1 MIEMEMNRMKRKVL
15 SFAMIAA
22 LCLTMLPTAGWA
34 ADAPVEYIDFDENGV
49 QITEPRSCDQYSLVT
64 ENNTEWNDS
73 GENDGWYVV
82 NGTVEIGSA
91 GDDSAEDGSS
101 DVDVQRV
108 TVGGD
113 VHLILTNNAKLTVN
127 GGISVNAGNS
137 LTVYAQPAEND
148 KTTGSLTVENVEEG
162 NAGIGGDVQQSGGT
176 ITINGGEITATGGI
190 GGAGIG
196 GGSKINV
203 SGGTITINGGE
214 ITANGGGNGAGI
226 GGGSASSGGIITIN
240 GGTIATT
247 GGNLGAGIGS
257 LGAGGTIEIN
267 GGDITATGG
276 NLGAGIGGGD
286 NDSGGEITING
297 GDEIVATGNGGG
309 AGIGGGNGGA
319 GGMIEINGGNI
330 TANGQ
335 GSSPARGGAGIGDGY
350 HGSGSTIKIHGGEIV
365 ATGYSGSA
373 GIGSGFAAL
382 ASSATVINIDGG
394 IVIATGSDGV
404 SGLLGGAGI
413 GGGGAANSSVAI
425 TISGGTV
432 TATGGKGADG
442 IGSGGYSNSS
452 SQASTFSTGDAGH
465 AVIYATAGEGT
476 DTEAIVGLKEN
487 NGAWNAIVFVKGEN
501 GSEANTGKVYGNVSL
516 ANDLTIKSDQSL
528 EIPDGTSLTVPAE
541 KTLKVE
547 SGGTLTINGEL
558 VVYGELEGYTGDTS
572 KIHQKNQS
580 DTTWHTDA
588 THHWYGC
595 AVSGCSTHQ
604 FDKAAHNITDGKC
617 SVCGYVQPVNITE
630 QPADVTVIEGESAT
644 FSVAATGGGTLSY
657 QWQQSTD
664 NGSNWTEIPGATSA
678 TYTIEKATLDMN
690 DNQYRCVVK
699 NEADSEATSEAVT
712 LTVNKTTEEPDPDE
726 PGIDPD
732 PDEPGDEPSTDPDD
746 PAEDEPSDTPSTPVI
761 PSEPDPEI
769 EVTEPAHGDVEI
781 SPSKPE
787 AGETVTITPTPDAG
801 WEVEDVIVTDEDGE
815 CVPVRENPD
824 GSWSYEQ
831 PKSDVTIEVIF
842 GEVAPEPTVDVSEIF
857 LDVDPDAWYKDAVQ
871 FVYDNGLMTGTS
883 ATEFAPDVTTTRAM
897 IVSILARLEGVTA
910 ADDAGFSDVDDEWFA
925 TAVNWAA
932 SVGVVN
938 GFEDNTFRPN
948 DAITREQ
955 MAAILCNYA
964 AWKGEDVSARAELSR
979 YSDAAEISSWAT
991 DVMRW
996 AVAENLISGVTNDTL
1011 QPQGAATRA
1020 QVAAILQRFL
1030 SK

>member
-1 MIEMEMNRMKRKVL
+1 MKRKVL
-15 SFAMIAA
+15 SLAMIAA

-64 ENNTEWNDS
+64 ENNTEWNASD
-73 GENDGWYVV
+73 ENNGWYVV
-82 NGTVEIGSA
+82 SGEVTIGKKEA
-91 GDDSAEDGSS
+91 P
-101 DVDVQRV
+101 QRV
-108 TVGGD
+108 TVSGD
-113 VHLILTNNAKLTVN
+113 VHLILANDAKLTVN

-162 NAGIGGDVQQSGGT
+162 NAGIGGDVQQSGD
-176 ITINGGEITATGGI
+176 
-190 GGAGIG
+190 
-196 GGSKINV
+196 
-203 SGGTITINGGE
+203 TITINGGE
-214 ITANGGGNGAGI
+214 ITANGGDNGAGI

-297 GDEIVATGNGGG
+297 GDKIIATGNGGG
-309 AGIGGGNGGA
+309 AGIGGGNYGA

-335 GSSPARGGAGIGDGY
+335 GSSSACGGAGIGG
-350 HGSGSTIKIHGGEIV
+350 GSQQSGGTITIHGGEIV

-373 GIGSGFAAL
+373 GIGSGFAA
-382 ASSATVINIDGG
+382 SIGSATVINIDGG
-394 IVIATGSDGV
+394 IVTATGSDDA
-404 SGLLGGAGI
+404 LETLGGAGI

-442 IGSGGYSNSS
+442 IGNGGGKSS
-452 SQASTFSTGDAGH
+452 SAQPATFSTGEDGN

-476 DTEAIVGLKEN
+476 DTEAIVGKDDTSNWRGVIFLGNDGKIYGDSVTPNEN
-487 NGAWNAIVFVKGEN
+487 FSVPE
-501 GSEANTGKVYGNVSL
+501 SST
-516 ANDLTIKSDQSL
+516 LTIES
-528 EIPDGTSLTVPAE
+528 G
-541 KTLKVE
+541 KTLVVADE
-547 SGGTLTINGEL
+547 ITLTNEGTITGSGAIRLYGTLTGKGTIESVQQVHPVRNLSLSETNL
-558 VVYGELEGYTGDTS
+558 NMTVGDEPATL
-572 KIHQKNQS
+572 
-580 DTTWHTDA
+580 TATVEPTDA
-588 THHWYGC
+588 TNPTVTWSPSNDSVVTVADGKVTAVAAGSATITAISVDDPDIKATC
-595 AVSGCSTHQ
+595 AVTVKEAGNP
-604 FDKAAHNITDGKC
+604 DPGTD
-617 SVCGYVQPVNITE
+617 P
-630 QPADVTVIEGESAT
+630 
-644 FSVAATGGGTLSY
+644 
-657 QWQQSTD
+657 
-664 NGSNWTEIPGATSA
+664 
-678 TYTIEKATLDMN
+678 
-690 DNQYRCVVK
+690 
-699 NEADSEATSEAVT
+699 
-712 LTVNKTTEEPDPDE
+712 EEP
-726 PGIDPD
+726 GTDPD
-732 PDEPGDEPSTDPDD
+732 PEPGTDPDD

-787 AGETVTITPTPDAG
+787 AGETVTITPDAG
-801 WEVEDVIVTDEDGE
+801 YEVEDVIVTDEDGE
-815 CVPVRENPD
+815 CAPVRENPD

-871 FVYDNGLMTGTS
+871 FAYDNGLMTGTS

-910 ADDAGFSDVDDEWFA
+910 ADDAGFTDVDDEWFA

-932 SVGVVN
+932 S
-938 GFEDNTFRPN
+938 
-948 DAITREQ
+948 
-955 MAAILCNYA
+955 AA
-964 AWKGEDVSARAELSR
+964 ARAALQSR
-979 YSDAAEISSWAT
+979 TVWPQTVKGYSSSG
-991 DVMRW
+991 
-996 AVAENLISGVTNDTL
+996 SGPANWTNFSSI
-1011 QPQGAATRA
+1011 R
-1020 QVAAILQRFL
+1020 
-1030 SK
+1030 

>member
-1 MIEMEMNRMKRKVL
+1 MKRKAL
-15 SFAMIAA
+15 SLAMIAA

-34 ADAPVEYIDFDENGV
+34 ADGDPVAYIDFDKDGE
-49 QITEPRSCDQYSLVT
+49 QIEEPRSCDQYSLVT
-64 ENNTEWNDS
+64 KNDTAWNDS
-73 GENDGWYVV
+73 
-82 NGTVEIGSA
+82 
-91 GDDSAEDGSS
+91 
-101 DVDVQRV
+101 
-108 TVGGD
+108 GD
-113 VHLILTNNAKLTVN
+113 VHLILANDAKLTVN

-162 NAGIGGDVQQSGGT
+162 NAGIGGDVQQSGDT
-176 ITINGGEITATGGI
+176 ITINGGEITATGGT

-196 GGSKINV
+196 GGYNG

-214 ITANGGGNGAGI
+214 ITANGGDNGAGI

-247 GGNLGAGIGS
+247 GGNLGAGIG
-257 LGAGGTIEIN
+257 
-267 GGDITATGG
+267 GG
-276 NLGAGIGGGD
+276 NY
-286 NDSGGEITING
+286 
-297 GDEIVATGNGGG
+297 
-309 AGIGGGNGGA
+309 GA

-335 GSSPARGGAGIGDGY
+335 GSSSACGGAGIGG
-350 HGSGSTIKIHGGEIV
+350 GSQQSGGTITIHGGEIV

-373 GIGSGFAAL
+373 GIGSGFSVPAG
-382 ASSATVINIDGG
+382 SATVINIDGG
-394 IVIATGSDGV
+394 IVIATGSDGA

-413 GGGGAANSSVAI
+413 GGGGYPAGSSTI
-425 TISGGTV
+425 TITGGTV

-442 IGSGGYSNSS
+442 IGNGGGKSS
-452 SQASTFSTGDAGH
+452 SAQLATFSTGEDGN
-465 AVIYATAGEGT
+465 AVICATAGEGT
-476 DTEAIVGLKEN
+476 DTEAIVGKDDTSNWRGVIFLGNDGKIYGDSVTPNEN
-487 NGAWNAIVFVKGEN
+487 FSVPESSTLTIESGKTLVVADEITLTNEGTITGSGAIRLYGTL
-501 GSEANTGKVYGNVSL
+501 TGKGTIESVQQVHPVRNLSL
-516 ANDLTIKSDQSL
+516 N
-528 EIPDGTSLTVPAE
+528 ETSLTMTVGDS
-541 KTLKVE
+541 KTLTATVE
-547 SGGTLTINGEL
+547 P
-558 VVYGELEGYTGDTS
+558 DTATNKDVTWS
-572 KIHQKNQS
+572 S
-580 DTTWHTDA
+580 DTPGVA
-588 THHWYGC
+588 TVNNGTVT
-595 AVSGCSTHQ
+595 AV
-604 FDKAAHNITDGKC
+604 AAGFATITAISADD
-617 SVCGYVQPVNITE
+617 PDITATCE
-630 QPADVTVIEGESAT
+630 VTVKEASDPDP
-644 FSVAATGGGTLSY
+644 GT
-657 QWQQSTD
+657 D
-664 NGSNWTEIPGATSA
+664 P
-678 TYTIEKATLDMN
+678 
-690 DNQYRCVVK
+690 
-699 NEADSEATSEAVT
+699 
-712 LTVNKTTEEPDPDE
+712 EEPGTDPDPE
-726 PGIDPD
+726 PGTDPD
-732 PDEPGDEPSTDPDD
+732 PDEPGGDPSTEPDD
-746 PAEDEPSDTPSTPVI
+746 PAEDDPSDNPSTPVI
-761 PSEPDPEI
+761 PSDPDPEI
-769 EVTEPAHGDVEI
+769 EVTEPAHGDVAI
-781 SPSKPE
+781 SPANPE

-815 CVPVRENPD
+815 RIPITENPD

-871 FVYDNGLMTGTS
+871 FAYDNGLMTGTS

-932 SVGVVN
+932 NVGVVN

-948 DAITREQ
+948 NAITREQ
-955 MAAILCNYA
+955 LAAILCNYA

-979 YSDAAEISSWAT
+979 YSDAAAISSWAT

-996 AVAENLISGVTNDTL
+996 AVAENLISGVTTDEL

>member
-1 MIEMEMNRMKRKVL
+1 MIEMEMNQMKRKVL
-15 SFAMIAA
+15 SLAMIAA

-64 ENNTEWNDS
+64 ENNTEWNASD
-73 GENDGWYVV
+73 ENNGWYVV
-82 NGTVEIGSA
+82 SGEVTIGKKEA
-91 GDDSAEDGSS
+91 P
-101 DVDVQRV
+101 QRV
-108 TVGGD
+108 TVSGD
-113 VHLILTNNAKLTVN
+113 VHLILANDAKLTVN

-137 LTVYAQPAEND
+137 LTVYAQPAEKD
-148 KTTGSLTVENVEEG
+148 KTMGSLTVENVEEG
-162 NAGIGGDVQQSGGT
+162 NAGIGGDVQQSGDT
-176 ITINGGEITATGGI
+176 ITINGGEITATGGTS
-190 GGAGIG
+190 GSGIG
-196 GGSKINV
+196 GGSKING

-214 ITANGGGNGAGI
+214 ITANGGDNGAGI

-297 GDEIVATGNGGG
+297 GDKIIATGNGGG
-309 AGIGGGNGGA
+309 AGIGGGNYGA

-335 GSSPARGGAGIGDGY
+335 GSSSACGGAGIGG
-350 HGSGSTIKIHGGEIV
+350 GSQQSGGTITIHGGEIV

-373 GIGSGFAAL
+373 GIGSGFAA
-382 ASSATVINIDGG
+382 SIGSATVINIDGG
-394 IVIATGSDGV
+394 IVTATCSDDA
-404 SGLLGGAGI
+404 LETLGGAGI

-442 IGSGGYSNSS
+442 IGNGGGKSS
-452 SQASTFSTGDAGH
+452 SAQPATFSTGEDGN

-476 DTEAIVGLKEN
+476 DTEAIVGKDDTSNWRGVIFLGNDGKIYGDSVTPNEN
-487 NGAWNAIVFVKGEN
+487 FSVPE
-501 GSEANTGKVYGNVSL
+501 SST
-516 ANDLTIKSDQSL
+516 LTIES
-528 EIPDGTSLTVPAE
+528 G
-541 KTLKVE
+541 KTLVVADE
-547 SGGTLTINGEL
+547 ITLTNEGTITGSGAIRLYGTLTGKGTIESVQQVHPVRNLSLSETNL
-558 VVYGELEGYTGDTS
+558 NMTVGDEPATL
-572 KIHQKNQS
+572 
-580 DTTWHTDA
+580 TATVEPTDA
-588 THHWYGC
+588 TNPTVTWSSSNDSVVTVADGKVTAVAAGSATITAISVDDPDIKATC
-595 AVSGCSTHQ
+595 AVTVKEAGNP
-604 FDKAAHNITDGKC
+604 DPGTD
-617 SVCGYVQPVNITE
+617 P
-630 QPADVTVIEGESAT
+630 
-644 FSVAATGGGTLSY
+644 
-657 QWQQSTD
+657 
-664 NGSNWTEIPGATSA
+664 
-678 TYTIEKATLDMN
+678 
-690 DNQYRCVVK
+690 
-699 NEADSEATSEAVT
+699 
-712 LTVNKTTEEPDPDE
+712 EEP
-726 PGIDPD
+726 GTDPD
-732 PDEPGDEPSTDPDD
+732 PEPGTDPDDPSTEPDD

-787 AGETVTITPTPDAG
+787 AGETVTITPTPDDG
-801 WEVEDVIVTDEDGE
+801 YEVEDVIVTDEDGE

-824 GSWSYEQ
+824 DSWSYEQ

-871 FVYDNGLMTGTS
+871 FAYDNGLMTGTS

-955 MAAILCNYA
+955 LAAILCNYA
-964 AWKGEDVSARAELSR
+964 AWKGEDVSARPDLSA
-979 YSDAAEISSWAT
+979 YSDAAAISSWAT

-1020 QVAAILQRFL
+1020 QVAAVLQRFL

>member
-1 MIEMEMNRMKRKVL
+1 MEMNQMKRKVL
-15 SFAMIAA
+15 SLAMIVA

-64 ENNTEWNDS
+64 ENNTEWNASD
-73 GENDGWYVV
+73 ENNGWYVV
-82 NGTVEIGSA
+82 SGEVTIGKKEA
-91 GDDSAEDGSS
+91 P
-101 DVDVQRV
+101 QRV
-108 TVGGD
+108 TVSGD
-113 VHLILTNNAKLTVN
+113 VHLILANDAKLTVN

-162 NAGIGGDVQQSGGT
+162 NAGIGGDVQQSGDT
-176 ITINGGEITATGGI
+176 ITTNGGEITATGGTS
-190 GGAGIG
+190 GSGIG
-196 GGSKINV
+196 GGSKING

-214 ITANGGGNGAGI
+214 ITANGGDNGAGI

-297 GDEIVATGNGGG
+297 GDKIIATGNGGG
-309 AGIGGGNGGA
+309 AGIGGGNYGA

-335 GSSPARGGAGIGDGY
+335 GSSSACGGAGIGG
-350 HGSGSTIKIHGGEIV
+350 GSQQSGGTITIHGGEIV

-373 GIGSGFAAL
+373 GIGSGFAA
-382 ASSATVINIDGG
+382 SIGSATVINIDGG
-394 IVIATGSDGV
+394 IVTATCSDDA
-404 SGLLGGAGI
+404 LETLGGAGI

-442 IGSGGYSNSS
+442 IGNGGGKSS
-452 SQASTFSTGDAGH
+452 SAQPATFSTGEDGN

-476 DTEAIVGLKEN
+476 DTEAIVGKDDTSNWRGVIFLGNDGKIYGDSVTPNEN
-487 NGAWNAIVFVKGEN
+487 FSVPESSTLAIESG
-501 GSEANTGKVYGNVSL
+501 
-516 ANDLTIKSDQSL
+516 
-528 EIPDGTSLTVPAE
+528 
-541 KTLKVE
+541 KTLVVADE
-547 SGGTLTINGEL
+547 ITLTNEGTITGSGAIRLYGTLTGKGTIESVQQVHPVRNLSLSETNL
-558 VVYGELEGYTGDTS
+558 NMTVGDEPATL
-572 KIHQKNQS
+572 
-580 DTTWHTDA
+580 TATVEPTDA
-588 THHWYGC
+588 TNPTVTWSSSNDSVVTVADGKVTAVAAGSAAITAISVDDPDIKATC
-595 AVSGCSTHQ
+595 AVTVKEAGNP
-604 FDKAAHNITDGKC
+604 DPGTD
-617 SVCGYVQPVNITE
+617 P
-630 QPADVTVIEGESAT
+630 
-644 FSVAATGGGTLSY
+644 
-657 QWQQSTD
+657 
-664 NGSNWTEIPGATSA
+664 
-678 TYTIEKATLDMN
+678 
-690 DNQYRCVVK
+690 
-699 NEADSEATSEAVT
+699 
-712 LTVNKTTEEPDPDE
+712 EEP
-726 PGIDPD
+726 GTDPD
-732 PDEPGDEPSTDPDD
+732 PEPGTDPDDPSTEPDD

-787 AGETVTITPTPDAG
+787 AGETVTITPTPDDG
-801 WEVEDVIVTDEDGE
+801 YEVEDVIVTDEDGE

-824 GSWSYEQ
+824 GSWSNEQ

-871 FVYDNGLMTGTS
+871 FAYDNGLMTGTS

-910 ADDAGFSDVDDEWFA
+910 ADDAGFTDVDDEWFA

-932 SVGVVN
+932 S
-938 GFEDNTFRPN
+938 
-948 DAITREQ
+948 
-955 MAAILCNYA
+955 AA
-964 AWKGEDVSARAELSR
+964 ARAALQSR
-979 YSDAAEISSWAT
+979 TVWPQTVKGYSSSG
-991 DVMRW
+991 
-996 AVAENLISGVTNDTL
+996 SGPANWTNFSSI
-1011 QPQGAATRA
+1011 R
-1020 QVAAILQRFL
+1020 
-1030 SK
+1030 

>member
-1 MIEMEMNRMKRKVL
+1 MKRKVL
-15 SFAMIAA
+15 SLAMIAA

-49 QITEPRSCDQYSLVT
+49 QITESRSCDQYSLVT
-64 ENNTEWNDS
+64 ENNTEWNASD
-73 GENDGWYVV
+73 ENNGWYVV
-82 NGTVEIGSA
+82 SGEVTIGKKEA
-91 GDDSAEDGSS
+91 P
-101 DVDVQRV
+101 QRV
-108 TVGGD
+108 TVSGD
-113 VHLILTNNAKLTVN
+113 VHLILANDAKLTVN

-162 NAGIGGDVQQSGGT
+162 NAGIGGDVQQSGDT
-176 ITINGGEITATGGI
+176 ITINGGEITATGGTS
-190 GGAGIG
+190 GSGIG
-196 GGSKINV
+196 GGSKING

-214 ITANGGGNGAGI
+214 ITANGGDNGAGI

-276 NLGAGIGGGD
+276 NLGAGIGGG
-286 NDSGGEITING
+286 NY
-297 GDEIVATGNGGG
+297 
-309 AGIGGGNGGA
+309 GA

-335 GSSPARGGAGIGDGY
+335 GSSSACGGAGIGG
-350 HGSGSTIKIHGGEIV
+350 GSQQSGGTITIHGGEIV

-373 GIGSGFAAL
+373 GIGSGFAA
-382 ASSATVINIDGG
+382 SIGSATVINIDGG
-394 IVIATGSDGV
+394 IVTATCSDDA
-404 SGLLGGAGI
+404 LETLGGAGI

-442 IGSGGYSNSS
+442 IGNGGGKSS
-452 SQASTFSTGDAGH
+452 SAQPATFSTGEDGN

-476 DTEAIVGLKEN
+476 DTEAIAGKDDTSNWRGVIFLGNDGKIYGDSVTPNEN
-487 NGAWNAIVFVKGEN
+487 FSVPE
-501 GSEANTGKVYGNVSL
+501 SST
-516 ANDLTIKSDQSL
+516 LTIES
-528 EIPDGTSLTVPAE
+528 G
-541 KTLKVE
+541 KTLVVADE
-547 SGGTLTINGEL
+547 ITLTNEGTITGSGAIRLYGTLTGKGTIESVQQVHPVRNLSLSETNL
-558 VVYGELEGYTGDTS
+558 NMTVGDEPATL
-572 KIHQKNQS
+572 
-580 DTTWHTDA
+580 TATVEPTDA
-588 THHWYGC
+588 TNPTVTWSSSNDSVVTVADGKVTAVAAGSATITAISVDDPDIKATC
-595 AVSGCSTHQ
+595 AVTVKEAGNP
-604 FDKAAHNITDGKC
+604 DPGTD
-617 SVCGYVQPVNITE
+617 P
-630 QPADVTVIEGESAT
+630 
-644 FSVAATGGGTLSY
+644 
-657 QWQQSTD
+657 
-664 NGSNWTEIPGATSA
+664 
-678 TYTIEKATLDMN
+678 
-690 DNQYRCVVK
+690 
-699 NEADSEATSEAVT
+699 
-712 LTVNKTTEEPDPDE
+712 EEP
-726 PGIDPD
+726 GTDPD
-732 PDEPGDEPSTDPDD
+732 PEPGTDPDDPSTEPDD

-871 FVYDNGLMTGTS
+871 FAYDNGLMTGTS

-910 ADDAGFSDVDDEWFA
+910 ADDAGFTDVDDEWFA

-955 MAAILCNYA
+955 LAAILCNYA

-979 YSDAAEISSWAT
+979 YSDAAAISSWAT

-996 AVAENLISGVTNDTL
+996 AVAENLISGVTTDEL

>member
-1 MIEMEMNRMKRKVL
+1 MEMNQMKRKVL
-15 SFAMIAA
+15 SLAMIAV

-64 ENNTEWNDS
+64 ENNTEWNAS
-73 GENDGWYVV
+73 VENNGWYVV
-82 NGTVEIGSA
+82 SGEVTIGKKEA
-91 GDDSAEDGSS
+91 P
-101 DVDVQRV
+101 QRV
-108 TVGGD
+108 TVSGD
-113 VHLILTNNAKLTVN
+113 VHLILANDAKLTVN

-162 NAGIGGDVQQSGGT
+162 NAGIGGDVQQSGD
-176 ITINGGEITATGGI
+176 
-190 GGAGIG
+190 
-196 GGSKINV
+196 
-203 SGGTITINGGE
+203 TITINGGE
-214 ITANGGGNGAGI
+214 ITANGGDNGAGI
-226 GGGSASSGGIITIN
+226 GGGSASASSGGIITIN

-276 NLGAGIGGGD
+276 NLGAGIGGG
-286 NDSGGEITING
+286 NY
-297 GDEIVATGNGGG
+297 
-309 AGIGGGNGGA
+309 GA

-335 GSSPARGGAGIGDGY
+335 GSSSACGGAGIGG
-350 HGSGSTIKIHGGEIV
+350 GSQQSGGTITIHGGEIV

-373 GIGSGFAAL
+373 GIGSGFAA
-382 ASSATVINIDGG
+382 SIGSATVINIDGG
-394 IVIATGSDGV
+394 IVTATCSDDA
-404 SGLLGGAGI
+404 LETLGGAGI
-413 GGGGAANSSVAI
+413 GGGGAVNSSVAI

-442 IGSGGYSNSS
+442 IGNGGGKSS
-452 SQASTFSTGDAGH
+452 SAQPATFSTGEDGN

-476 DTEAIVGLKEN
+476 DTEAIVGKDDISE
-487 NGAWNAIVFVKGEN
+487 WSAIVFVKGEDE
-501 GSEANTGKVYGNVSL
+501 STANSGTVYGDVSL
-516 ANDLTIKSDQSL
+516 ANDLTIKDKQSLTIPEGTSL
-528 EIPDGTSLTVPAE
+528 EILEDVTLEIAE
-541 KTLKVE
+541 
-547 SGGTLTINGEL
+547 GGMLTINGEL
-558 VVYGELEGYTGDTS
+558 VVYGKLAGYDGDMS
-572 KIHQKNQS
+572 KIHQKSQS
-580 DTTWHTDA
+580 VTAWHTNA
-588 THHWYGC
+588 THHWHVC
-595 AVSGCSTHQ
+595 AIENCTAHQ
-604 FDKAAHNITDGKC
+604 FDSAEHSFNENGKC
-617 SVCGYVQPVNITE
+617 SVCGYVQPVTITT
-630 QPADVTVIEGESAT
+630 QPESQTVSEGESAT

-664 NGSNWTEIPGATSA
+664 NGSNWTNIDDATNAS
-678 TYTIEKATLDMN
+678 YTIATTTLEMSGI
-690 DNQYRCVVK
+690 QYRCVVK
-699 NEADSEATSEAVT
+699 NDADSEATSDAGT
-712 LTVNKTTEEPDPDE
+712 LTVNKTTEEPDPEE
-726 PGIDPD
+726 PGTDPEEPGTD
-732 PDEPGDEPSTDPDD
+732 PDEPSTEPDD
-746 PAEDEPSDTPSTPVI
+746 PAEDDPSDKPSTPVI

-787 AGETVTITPTPDAG
+787 AGETVTITPTPDDG
-801 WEVEDVIVTDEDGE
+801 YEVEDVIVTDEDGE
-815 CVPVRENPD
+815 CVPVTENPD

-831 PKSDVTIEVIF
+831 PESDVTIEVIF

-871 FVYDNGLMTGTS
+871 FAYDNGLMTGTS

-932 SVGVVN
+932 NVGVVN

-948 DAITREQ
+948 DAVTREQ
-955 MAAILCNYA
+955 LAAILCNYA
-964 AWKGEDVSARAELSR
+964 AWKGEDVSARPDLSA
-979 YSDAAEISSWAT
+979 YSDAAAISSWAT

>member
-1 MIEMEMNRMKRKVL
+1 MEMNQMKRKVL
-15 SFAMIAA
+15 SLAMIAA

-34 ADAPVEYIDFDENGV
+34 ANDPVAYIDFDENGV

-64 ENNTEWNDS
+64 ENNTEWNASD
-73 GENDGWYVV
+73 ENNGWYVV
-82 NGTVEIGSA
+82 SGEVTIGKKEA
-91 GDDSAEDGSS
+91 P
-101 DVDVQRV
+101 QRV
-108 TVGGD
+108 TVSGD
-113 VHLILTNNAKLTVN
+113 VHLILANDAKLTVN

-162 NAGIGGDVQQSGGT
+162 NAGIGGDVQQSGDT
-176 ITINGGEITATGGI
+176 ITTNGGEITATGGTS
-190 GGAGIG
+190 GSGIG
-196 GGSKINV
+196 GGSKING

-214 ITANGGGNGAGI
+214 ITANGGDNGAGI

-297 GDEIVATGNGGG
+297 GDKIIATGNGGG
-309 AGIGGGNGGA
+309 AGIGGGNYGA

-335 GSSPARGGAGIGDGY
+335 GSSSACGGAGIGG
-350 HGSGSTIKIHGGEIV
+350 GSQQSGGTITIHGGEIV

-373 GIGSGFAAL
+373 GIGSGFAA
-382 ASSATVINIDGG
+382 SIGSATVINIDGG
-394 IVIATGSDGV
+394 IVTATCSDDA
-404 SGLLGGAGI
+404 LETLGGAGI

-442 IGSGGYSNSS
+442 IGNGGGKSS
-452 SQASTFSTGDAGH
+452 SAQPATFSTGEDGN

-476 DTEAIVGLKEN
+476 DTEAIVGKDDTGNWRGVIFLGNDGKIYGDSVTPNEN
-487 NGAWNAIVFVKGEN
+487 FSVPESSTLAIE
-501 GSEANTGKVYGNVSL
+501 TGKTLVVADEITLSNEG
-516 ANDLTIKSDQSL
+516 TIT
-528 EIPDGTSLTVPAE
+528 G
-541 KTLKVE
+541 
-547 SGGTLTINGEL
+547 SGAIRLYGTLTGKGTIESVQQVHPVRNLSLSETNL
-558 VVYGELEGYTGDTS
+558 NMTVGDEPATL
-572 KIHQKNQS
+572 
-580 DTTWHTDA
+580 TATVEPTDA
-588 THHWYGC
+588 TNPTVTWSSSNDSVVTVADGKVTAVAAGSATITAISVDDPDIKATC
-595 AVSGCSTHQ
+595 AVTVKEAGNP
-604 FDKAAHNITDGKC
+604 DPGTD
-617 SVCGYVQPVNITE
+617 P
-630 QPADVTVIEGESAT
+630 
-644 FSVAATGGGTLSY
+644 
-657 QWQQSTD
+657 
-664 NGSNWTEIPGATSA
+664 
-678 TYTIEKATLDMN
+678 
-690 DNQYRCVVK
+690 
-699 NEADSEATSEAVT
+699 
-712 LTVNKTTEEPDPDE
+712 EEP
-726 PGIDPD
+726 GTDPD
-732 PDEPGDEPSTDPDD
+732 PEPGTDPDDPSTEPDD

-787 AGETVTITPTPDAG
+787 AGETVTITPTPDDG
-801 WEVEDVIVTDEDGE
+801 YEVEDVIVTDEDGE

-871 FVYDNGLMTGTS
+871 FAYDNGLMTGTS

-910 ADDAGFSDVDDEWFA
+910 ADDAGFTDVDDEWFA
-925 TAVNWAA
+925 TAVNWAE
-932 SVGVVN
+932 S
-938 GFEDNTFRPN
+938 
-948 DAITREQ
+948 
-955 MAAILCNYA
+955 AA
-964 AWKGEDVSARAELSR
+964 ARAALQSR
-979 YSDAAEISSWAT
+979 TVWPQTVKGYSSSG
-991 DVMRW
+991 
-996 AVAENLISGVTNDTL
+996 SGPANWTNFSSI
-1011 QPQGAATRA
+1011 R
-1020 QVAAILQRFL
+1020 
-1030 SK
+1030 

>member
-1 MIEMEMNRMKRKVL
+1 MIEMEMNQMKRKVL
-15 SFAMIAA
+15 SLAMIAV

-64 ENNTEWNDS
+64 ENNTEWNASD
-73 GENDGWYVV
+73 ENNGWYVV
-82 NGTVEIGSA
+82 SGEVTIGKKEA
-91 GDDSAEDGSS
+91 P
-101 DVDVQRV
+101 QRV
-108 TVGGD
+108 TVSGD
-113 VHLILTNNAKLTVN
+113 VHLILANDAKLTVN

-176 ITINGGEITATGGI
+176 ITINGGEITA
-190 GGAGIG
+190 
-196 GGSKINV
+196 
-203 SGGTITINGGE
+203 NGGD
-214 ITANGGGNGAGI
+214 NGAGI

-247 GGNLGAGIGS
+247 GGNLGAGIGGGS
-257 LGAGGTIEIN
+257 QQSGGTI
-267 GGDITATGG
+267 T
-276 NLGAGIGGGD
+276 
-286 NDSGGEITING
+286 
-297 GDEIVATGNGGG
+297 
-309 AGIGGGNGGA
+309 
-319 GGMIEINGGNI
+319 
-330 TANGQ
+330 
-335 GSSPARGGAGIGDGY
+335 
-350 HGSGSTIKIHGGEIV
+350 IHGGEIV

-373 GIGSGFAAL
+373 GIGSGFAA
-382 ASSATVINIDGG
+382 SIGSATVINIDGG
-394 IVIATGSDGV
+394 IVTATCSDDA
-404 SGLLGGAGI
+404 LETLGGAGI

-442 IGSGGYSNSS
+442 IGNGGGKSS
-452 SQASTFSTGDAGH
+452 SAQPATFSTGEDGN

-476 DTEAIVGLKEN
+476 DTEAIVGKDDTSNWRGVIFLGNDGKIYGDSVTPNEN
-487 NGAWNAIVFVKGEN
+487 FSVPE
-501 GSEANTGKVYGNVSL
+501 SST
-516 ANDLTIKSDQSL
+516 LTIES
-528 EIPDGTSLTVPAE
+528 G
-541 KTLKVE
+541 KTLVVADE
-547 SGGTLTINGEL
+547 ITLTNEGTITGSGAIRLYGTLTGKGTIESVQQVHPVRNLSLSETNL
-558 VVYGELEGYTGDTS
+558 NMTVGDEPATL
-572 KIHQKNQS
+572 
-580 DTTWHTDA
+580 TATVEPTDA
-588 THHWYGC
+588 TNPTVTWSSSNDSVVTVADGKVTAVAAGSATITAISVDDPDIKATC
-595 AVSGCSTHQ
+595 AVTVKEAGNP
-604 FDKAAHNITDGKC
+604 DPGTD
-617 SVCGYVQPVNITE
+617 P
-630 QPADVTVIEGESAT
+630 
-644 FSVAATGGGTLSY
+644 
-657 QWQQSTD
+657 
-664 NGSNWTEIPGATSA
+664 
-678 TYTIEKATLDMN
+678 
-690 DNQYRCVVK
+690 
-699 NEADSEATSEAVT
+699 
-712 LTVNKTTEEPDPDE
+712 EEP
-726 PGIDPD
+726 GTDPD
-732 PDEPGDEPSTDPDD
+732 PEPGTDPDDPSTEPDD

-787 AGETVTITPTPDAG
+787 AGETVTITPTPDDG
-801 WEVEDVIVTDEDGE
+801 YEVEDVIVTDEDGE

-871 FVYDNGLMTGTS
+871 FAYDNGLLTGTS

-932 SVGVVN
+932 NVGVVN

-955 MAAILCNYA
+955 LAAILCNYA

-979 YSDAAEISSWAT
+979 YSDAAAISSWAT

-996 AVAENLISGVTNDTL
+996 AVAENLISGVTTDEL

>member
-1 MIEMEMNRMKRKVL
+1 M
-15 SFAMIAA
+15 
-22 LCLTMLPTAGWA
+22 
-34 ADAPVEYIDFDENGV
+34 
-49 QITEPRSCDQYSLVT
+49 
-64 ENNTEWNDS
+64 
-73 GENDGWYVV
+73 
-82 NGTVEIGSA
+82 
-91 GDDSAEDGSS
+91 
-101 DVDVQRV
+101 V
-108 TVGGD
+108 TV
-113 VHLILTNNAKLTVN
+113 
-127 GGISVNAGNS
+127 S
-137 LTVYAQPAEND
+137 
-148 KTTGSLTVENVEEG
+148 
-162 NAGIGGDVQQSGGT
+162 
-176 ITINGGEITATGGI
+176 
-190 GGAGIG
+190 
-196 GGSKINV
+196 
-203 SGGTITINGGE
+203 
-214 ITANGGGNGAGI
+214 
-226 GGGSASSGGIITIN
+226 
-240 GGTIATT
+240 
-247 GGNLGAGIGS
+247 
-257 LGAGGTIEIN
+257 
-267 GGDITATGG
+267 
-276 NLGAGIGGGD
+276 
-286 NDSGGEITING
+286 
-297 GDEIVATGNGGG
+297 
-309 AGIGGGNGGA
+309 
-319 GGMIEINGGNI
+319 
-330 TANGQ
+330 
-335 GSSPARGGAGIGDGY
+335 
-350 HGSGSTIKIHGGEIV
+350 
-365 ATGYSGSA
+365 
-373 GIGSGFAAL
+373 
-382 ASSATVINIDGG
+382 
-394 IVIATGSDGV
+394 
-404 SGLLGGAGI
+404 
-413 GGGGAANSSVAI
+413 
-425 TISGGTV
+425 
-432 TATGGKGADG
+432 GGKGADG
-442 IGSGGYSNSS
+442 IGDGGNNSSS
-452 SQASTFSTGDAGH
+452 SQAATFSTGDAGN
-465 AVIYATAGEGT
+465 AVIYATAGEGN

-617 SVCGYVQPVNITE
+617 SVCGYVQPVESLSLSETSLTMTVGDSKTLTATVEPDTATNKDATWSSSADSVATVVDGTVTAVAAGSATITATSVDD
-630 QPADVTVIEGESAT
+630 PDIKATCAVTVKEASDPDP
-644 FSVAATGGGTLSY
+644 GT
-657 QWQQSTD
+657 D
-664 NGSNWTEIPGATSA
+664 P
-678 TYTIEKATLDMN
+678 
-690 DNQYRCVVK
+690 
-699 NEADSEATSEAVT
+699 
-712 LTVNKTTEEPDPDE
+712 EEPGTDPEE
-726 PGIDPD
+726 PGTDPD
-732 PDEPGDEPSTDPDD
+732 PDEPGGEPSTEPDD
-746 PAEDEPSDTPSTPVI
+746 PAEDDPSDTPSTPVI

-801 WEVEDVIVTDEDGE
+801 YEVEDVIVTDEDGE
-815 CVPVRENPD
+815 GVPVTENPD

-831 PKSDVTIEVIF
+831 PESDVTIEVIF
-842 GEVAPEPTVDVSEIF
+842 GEIAPEPSVDVSEIF

-871 FVYDNGLMTGTS
+871 FAYDNGLMTGTS
-883 ATEFAPDVTTTRAM
+883 DTEFAPDVTTTRAM

-910 ADDAGFSDVDDEWFA
+910 ADDAGFTDVDDEWFA

-955 MAAILCNYA
+955 LAAILCNYA

-979 YSDAAEISSWAT
+979 YSDAAAISSWAT

-996 AVAENLISGVTNDTL
+996 AVAENLISGVTTDEL

>member
-1 MIEMEMNRMKRKVL
+1 MIEMEMNQMKRKVL
-15 SFAMIAA
+15 SLAMIAA

-64 ENNTEWNDS
+64 ENNTEWNASD
-73 GENDGWYVV
+73 ENNGWYVV
-82 NGTVEIGSA
+82 SGEVTIGKKEA
-91 GDDSAEDGSS
+91 P
-101 DVDVQRV
+101 QRV
-108 TVGGD
+108 TVSGD
-113 VHLILTNNAKLTVN
+113 VHLILANDAKLTVN

-162 NAGIGGDVQQSGGT
+162 NAGIGGDVQQSGD
-176 ITINGGEITATGGI
+176 
-190 GGAGIG
+190 
-196 GGSKINV
+196 
-203 SGGTITINGGE
+203 TITINGGE
-214 ITANGGGNGAGI
+214 ITANGGDNGAGI

-297 GDEIVATGNGGG
+297 GDKIIATGNGGG
-309 AGIGGGNGGA
+309 AGIGGGNYGA

-335 GSSPARGGAGIGDGY
+335 GSSSACGGAGIGG
-350 HGSGSTIKIHGGEIV
+350 GSQQSGGTITIHGGEIV

-373 GIGSGFAAL
+373 GIGSGFAA
-382 ASSATVINIDGG
+382 SIGSATVINIDGG
-394 IVIATGSDGV
+394 IVTATGSDDA
-404 SGLLGGAGI
+404 LETLGGAGI

-442 IGSGGYSNSS
+442 IGNGGGKSS
-452 SQASTFSTGDAGH
+452 SAQPATFSTGEDGN

-476 DTEAIVGLKEN
+476 DTEAIVGKDDTSNWRGVIFLGNDGKIYGDSVTPNEN
-487 NGAWNAIVFVKGEN
+487 FSVPE
-501 GSEANTGKVYGNVSL
+501 SST
-516 ANDLTIKSDQSL
+516 LTIES
-528 EIPDGTSLTVPAE
+528 G
-541 KTLKVE
+541 KTLVVADE
-547 SGGTLTINGEL
+547 ITLTNEGTITGSGAIRLYGTLTGKGTIESVQQVHPVRNLSLSETNL
-558 VVYGELEGYTGDTS
+558 NMTVGDEPATL
-572 KIHQKNQS
+572 
-580 DTTWHTDA
+580 TATVEPTDA
-588 THHWYGC
+588 TNPTVTWSPSNDSVVTVADGKVTAVAAGSATITAISVDDPDIKATC
-595 AVSGCSTHQ
+595 AVTVKEAGNP
-604 FDKAAHNITDGKC
+604 DPGTD
-617 SVCGYVQPVNITE
+617 P
-630 QPADVTVIEGESAT
+630 
-644 FSVAATGGGTLSY
+644 
-657 QWQQSTD
+657 
-664 NGSNWTEIPGATSA
+664 
-678 TYTIEKATLDMN
+678 
-690 DNQYRCVVK
+690 
-699 NEADSEATSEAVT
+699 
-712 LTVNKTTEEPDPDE
+712 EEP
-726 PGIDPD
+726 GTDPD
-732 PDEPGDEPSTDPDD
+732 PEPGTDPDD

-787 AGETVTITPTPDAG
+787 AGETVTITPDAG
-801 WEVEDVIVTDEDGE
+801 YEVEDVIVTDEDGE
-815 CVPVRENPD
+815 CAPVRENPD

-871 FVYDNGLMTGTS
+871 FAYDNGLMTGTS

-910 ADDAGFSDVDDEWFA
+910 ADDAGFTDVDDEWFA

-932 SVGVVN
+932 S
-938 GFEDNTFRPN
+938 
-948 DAITREQ
+948 
-955 MAAILCNYA
+955 AA
-964 AWKGEDVSARAELSR
+964 ARAALQSR
-979 YSDAAEISSWAT
+979 TVWPQTVKGYSSSG
-991 DVMRW
+991 
-996 AVAENLISGVTNDTL
+996 SGPANWTNFSSI
-1011 QPQGAATRA
+1011 R
-1020 QVAAILQRFL
+1020 
-1030 SK
+1030 